1 MSTSTIRNA
10 VALLALSAGAL
21 GAQGRP
27 ADPDVA
33 ARQGNAAVPAGWEVR
48 LDRANANRADI
59 RFETMGSGMHV
70 TAGPAAIYWNPRSRL
85 TGAYAFE
92 ATFTQMKAPQHPE
105 AYGLIWGGNDLN
117 QPGQNY
123 LYFVIRKDGKYLV
136 RHRAGDATHDV
147 APWTEHPAIVKEG
160 ADGKQQNTLRVEV
173 TATASRLFANGQLI
187 REIPRQGMT
196 AITDG
201 VVGLRVNHN
210 LDVHIEGLKTDTPVP
225 SRR

>member
-1 MSTSTIRNA
+1 MKLTRH
-10 VALLALSAGAL
+10 ALFLMALTAGSL
-21 GAQGRP
+21 GAQARP

-33 ARQGNAAVPAGWEVR
+33 ARQGNAPVPAGWQVR
-48 LDRANANRADI
+48 LDRANANRSDI

-70 TAGPAAIYWNPRSRL
+70 TGGPAAIYWNPQTRVSG
-85 TGAYAFE
+85 TYAVQ

-105 AYGLIWGGNDLN
+105 AYGLIWGANDLN
-117 QPGQNY
+117 QPTQNY

-147 APWTEHPAIVKEG
+147 APWTEHAAIVKEG
-160 ADGKQQNTLRVEV
+160 ADGKQENTLRVEV
-173 TATASRLFANGQLI
+173 TPTSSKLFVNGTMI

-196 AITDG
+196 ATTDG

-210 LDVHIEGLKTDTPVP
+210 LDVHISGLIVDFPTG
-225 SRR
+225 R